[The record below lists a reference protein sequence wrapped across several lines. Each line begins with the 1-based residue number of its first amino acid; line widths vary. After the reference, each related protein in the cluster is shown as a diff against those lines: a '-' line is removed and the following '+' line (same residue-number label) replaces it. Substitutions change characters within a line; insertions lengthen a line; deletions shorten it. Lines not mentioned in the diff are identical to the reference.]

1 MIAINAEIIN
11 FLNRTFGYRLTGDY
25 YNVIAMWEDWWRGFN
40 EPFHRIVFDN
50 GSKRRS
56 RDMYTMKMAKK
67 VCEDWAAILINDKTF
82 IKTDDDRASR
92 FLMGDTGN
100 GGVFG
105 SNNFWEQVNNL
116 MERMMWSGTAAVVI
130 RLKNAAVS
138 ENGSIIPDSRTRI
151 DLNYIDGGNIIPL
164 SCDNGTITEAAFCS
178 DVCIKGVNKIY
189 LEIHRL
195 EDGEYVIENRVFVA
209 DKSGGVLK
217 EDKLPESVPPVIH
230 TRSAIPW
237 FSVCRPAIVNS
248 IKGSNGMGCAVF
260 ANAID
265 NLKGVD
271 IAYNNLNSDI
281 WLGQKKVF
289 MAKSLIEEYM
299 GQKIT
304 PDEVNQQLFYYIT
317 SSAEDMGAKPLIT
330 EHNPD
335 LRVKD
340 NVDCIQAQLDY
351 LSFKVGFGT
360 KHYQFNSG
368 SIVTATQYTGD
379 KQELIQTAHKHFIR
393 VEGFLHDL
401 VKSLLHIGKSFI
413 DSSINDEAAISV
425 TFDQSPLIDENAERE
440 RDRADVSDG
449 IMAKWEYRAKWYGE
463 SEEEAKHNIPSDDD
477 TADMYP
483 NGVDFE

>member
-1 MIAINAEIIN
+1 M
-11 FLNRTFGYRLTGDY
+11 
-25 YNVIAMWEDWWRGFN
+25 
-40 EPFHRIVFDN
+40 
-50 GSKRRS
+50 
-56 RDMYTMKMAKK
+56 
-67 VCEDWAAILINDKTF
+67 
-82 IKTDDDRASR
+82 
-92 FLMGDTGN
+92 
-100 GGVFG
+100 
-105 SNNFWEQVNNL
+105 
-116 MERMMWSGTAAVVI
+116 VI

-138 ENGSIIPDSRTRI
+138 ENSSIIPDSRTRI

-360 KHYQFNSG
+360 KHYQFNAG

-379 KQELIQTAHKHFIR
+379 KQDLVQNAHKHFIR

-425 TFDQSPLIDENAERE
+425 TFDQSPLIDESAERE
-440 RDRADVSDG
+440 RDRADVSGG

-463 SEEEAKHNIPSDDD
+463 SEEEAKHNIPSDD
-477 TADMYP
+477 TDMYP